1 MVLIVYFYRVKI
13 SAVILLLA
21 ALAYW
26 TETVRV
32 PLTMTAKTEKPMCCK
47 MSGHAKCGA
56 AASAESGKS
65 IKSGFPAG
73 GNAGRNG
80 AAKGTACPDCN
91 NTANC
96 LNCPL
101 CYMAT
106 PPVSYHAGI
115 LYSAITSDY
124 AAMPAGTPTD
134 YCSPSWK
141 PPDAGSFAYGP
152 FII

>member
-1 MVLIVYFYRVKI
+1 MY
-13 SAVILLLA
+13 AVILLLA

-32 PLTMTAKTEKPMCCK
+32 PMTMTAKSEKPMCCK
-47 MSGHAKCGA
+47 MSGHDACKA
-56 AASAESGKS
+56 AASGGPVKS
-65 IKSGFPAG
+65 IKAGLPARG
-73 GNAGRNG
+73 NG
-80 AAKGTACPDCN
+80 AAKGSPCQDCN

-115 LYSAITSDY
+115 LYPAFTSDY
-124 AAMPAGTPTD
+124 AAMLAGTPTD
-134 YCSPSWK
+134 YSFPSWK
-141 PPDAGSFAYGP
+141 PPDAGSFTYGP